1 MSFDKIF
8 KRIEKWKSFNILIY
22 SVIFYF
28 IITSIMLGFIKPD
41 GFEKFFLLEKSFNDI
56 DIYISLAKN
65 GYNSISDFA
74 MYPLWPLIIKGIATV
89 LSTSNYMRVANFSA
103 FFIFCLSL
111 PFFWLCLKKSFD
123 KSTALLLYL
132 CFVFNPLSIF
142 HSIGYTESLATLEFS
157 LWLYFIKKILNEN
170 IDKKNS
176 IYFNSNYFIICLVS
190 FALGLTRPIFA
201 PFLIS
206 TLVTLFLIWK
216 FEKNYIK
223 SMTVLI
229 YTLLSMFLGY
239 LIYALFSLWKG
250 YGLLASYRAQN
261 SWDRVLGLHWDVIF
275 SPISVGGSDNV
286 LNWDLQAFWF
296 PLIFLLIAL
305 IFTIKKKSLFALE
318 YDTGS
323 VKKVDIIFWLALLFS
338 CAHSAI
344 QFLSYDRFF
353 STSRFIFAI
362 PLFYYVIGRILEI
375 FSKKVRLVILLIY
388 FVYSLGFFIYWW
400 TRYARG
406 AWIG

>member
-8 KRIEKWKSFNILIY
+8 ERIEKWKSFKIISISILLY
-22 SVIFYF
+22 L
-28 IITSIMLGFIKPD
+28 ITMIVMFCFIKPE
-41 GFEKFFLLEKSFNDI
+41 GFNRYFLLEKQSNDI
-56 DIYISLAKN
+56 DIYINIAKN

-74 MYPLWPLIIKGIATV
+74 MFPLWPLLIKGIATAT
-89 LSTSNYMRVANFSA
+89 STSNYMRVANFTA
-103 FFIFCLSL
+103 FFIFSLSL
-111 PFFWLCLKKSFD
+111 PFLWLFLKKSFD
-123 KSTALLLYL
+123 KSTALLLFL

-142 HSIGYTESLATLEFS
+142 HSIGYTESLATFEFS
-157 LWLYFIKKILNEN
+157 LWLYFIRKILNN
-170 IDKKNS
+170 NGNKKNP
-176 IYFNSNYFIICLVS
+176 IFFNLDYFVICIVS
-190 FALGLTRPIFA
+190 FSLGLTRPIFA

-206 TLVTLFLIWK
+206 ILMTLFIIWK
-216 FEKNYIK
+216 FDTNNKK
-223 SMTVLI
+223 SYSVLL
-229 YTLLSMFLGY
+229 YTLLFMFLGF
-239 LIYALFSLWKG
+239 LTFTFFSYWKG
-250 YGLLASYRAQN
+250 FGLFASFKAQN
-261 SWDRVLGLHWDVIF
+261 SWDRVLGLHWDVVF

-305 IFTIKKKSLFALE
+305 IFTYTKKSLFALE
-318 YDTGS
+318 YEIGG

-375 FSKKVRLVILLIY
+375 FSKKVRLFILLIY